1 MFSLACN
8 LTKNDVRFL
17 PIVIPSKKVRA
28 NNVNFSTIKI
38 TLKKVCGNNVDFS
51 TIEIKSKKVRG
62 KNMDISISEITSKKY
77 VEMTWKFVE
86 IWSSAYRRNI
96 GVDSTFCARWDS
108 FAFKPLCFA

>member
-62 KNMDISISEITSKKY
+62 KNVDISISEIISKKY
-77 VEMTWKFVE
+77 VEMTWKLVE

-108 FAFKPLCFA
+108 FAFKQLCFA